1 MAAKQER
8 YKKLPPLK
16 RKKVTPTASGVSNNA
31 EPKSRLKKAE
41 VILDQE
47 TAAYKLAN
55 RATKDFSREE
65 LGALMQTAPGGAEPH
80 QIKTQ
85 SRQFNRVADQM
96 PEAIVAD
103 KRVSPGEDLRVKKP
117 MSAKTPKIDLND

>member
-1 MAAKQER
+1 MATKPDR

-16 RKKVTPTASGVSNNA
+16 KNGASPKGGTGRAKVS
-31 EPKSRLKKAE
+31 KAE
-41 VILDQE
+41 IAEGL
-47 TAAYKLAN
+47 AASEKIAN
-55 RATKDFSREE
+55 RPTKDFSREE

-85 SRQFNRVADQM
+85 SRQFSRVADQM
-96 PEAIVAD
+96 PEAMVAD

-117 MSAKTPKIDLND
+117 MSAKTPKIDLED